1 MMTRLTDLVLV
12 ASKWP
17 PEYGGPGIYYN
28 RNLARVAALAD
39 RLHVIAWNKVTPPV
53 VDESV
58 THAPAISMPA
68 SSSWLGRRLR
78 GVRLALLLYRL
89 LRTKRHSS
97 GIVFI
102 GGEISIGWRPVAI
115 AMGALGVPV
124 IVENVLQGADDGASL
139 LQARGRWLT
148 HAAARRLRSFCP
160 VSSGL
165 ASAVRASFP
174 QSPAVQLPYGV
185 DLDRYAKPSAQQRAT
200 ARAAIGGP
208 GDGVVA
214 VCFGALHERKGQL
227 PLVDA
232 WLRWVERGQ
241 RHDSRL
247 FLVGPPSDADYVA
260 SIKHRLAAAT
270 VEAART
276 VTLAGFCQDT
286 ATYLRAADVYLSAAR
301 AEGLP
306 ISIVEALASGVPVVC
321 RALQGVTDD
330 FLNGQAVAPIADWSV
345 DAVVDALDAL
355 SASECHA
362 RASRDARAVAEA
374 RFDIAKRLN
383 MIARLLNGSRPP
395 ACSAVS

>member
-1 MMTRLTDLVLV
+1 MMTRLTDLVLI

-28 RNLARVAALAD
+28 RNLARVATLAD

-53 VDESV
+53 VDESL
-58 THAPAISMPA
+58 THAAAIRVPA

-78 GVRLALLLYRL
+78 GMRLALLLYRL

-97 GIVFI
+97 GILFV

-115 AMGALGVPV
+115 AMRALGVPV

-148 HAAARRLRSFCP
+148 RAAAQRLRSFCP

-165 ASAVRASFP
+165 ASAIRSSFP
-174 QSPAVQLPYGV
+174 HSRAVQLPYGV
-185 DLDRYAKPSAQQRAT
+185 DLDRYTVPSAQARVT
-200 ARAAIGGP
+200 ARAAIGGT
-208 GDGVVA
+208 GDGFVA

-232 WLRWVERGQ
+232 WLQWVEQGR
-241 RHDSRL
+241 RHDTRL
-247 FLVGPPSDADYVA
+247 FLVGPPSDAGYVA
-260 SIKHRLAAAT
+260 SIQRRLAAAT
-270 VEAART
+270 VEAAQT
-276 VTLAGFCQDT
+276 VTLTGFCQDT
-286 ATYLRAADVYLSAAR
+286 TTYLRAADVYMSAAR

-321 RALQGVTDD
+321 RALVGVTDD
-330 FLNGQAVAPIADWSV
+330 FLHGQAVTTVTDWNPHDV
-345 DAVVDALDAL
+345 GEALDAL
-355 SASECHA
+355 SAAEFWS
-362 RASRDARAVAEA
+362 RASRDARVVAEE
-374 RFDIAKRLN
+374 RFDLAKRLTL
-383 MIARLLNGSRPP
+383 IECLLTQP
-395 ACSAVS
+395 ASPTYPGV